1 MTNTSLPPALPFDP
15 PPPPKPVVR
24 EAPRRSVPDTTNF
37 TPLEV
42 CKYLTNPSRKDH
54 HIFRADHLK
63 SPTRSHLPLLAY
75 WTGTH
80 FKTLTREESLDYF
93 VALMKDLS
101 QKALDGAIPDFPEL
115 SSSGK
120 KKASQLIKYKSP
132 QRTPFRTYADTA
144 ISLAKPAPTPIER
157 TAYMPQVP
165 TTPEQDQEQGPFTRY
180 VDLSDLN
187 PDLILYSTI
196 LPYLT
201 DPLDT
206 LPPKHIHTTRMA
218 VQQLHDHLPPLFIT
232 SVPESLMIRPDREL
246 PNVMAAPF
254 ATYRIITAP
263 LSETCRRYA
272 TDPSPFVQSFLASK
286 GFNATVSKEHTQQE
300 RYTPH
305 SLILTYNA

>member
-15 PPPPKPVVR
+15 PPPPKPASR
-24 EAPRRSVPDTTNF
+24 EAPRRSVPDTNNF

-42 CKYLTNPSRKDH
+42 CKYLTDPSRKDR
-54 HIFRADHLK
+54 HIFRTD
-63 SPTRSHLPLLAY
+63 SPTNARSSYRLLAY

-80 FKTLTREESLDYF
+80 FKTLSRDKSTEFFADIMR
-93 VALMKDLS
+93 DLS
-101 QKALDGAIPDFPEL
+101 KRALAGELTDMGEL
-115 SSSGK
+115 SGSGK
-120 KKASQLIKYKSP
+120 RKAKLLANTTETTLRPFKS
-132 QRTPFRTYADTA
+132 YSDTA
-144 ISLAKPAPTPIER
+144 ISLARPAPTPIER
-157 TAYMPQVP
+157 TAYMPQADP
-165 TTPEQDQEQGPFTRY
+165 NPDQDPFTRY
-180 VDLSDLN
+180 VDLSDL
-187 PDLILYSTI
+187 PSDLILYDTV

-201 DPLDT
+201 NPLDT
-206 LPPKHIHTTRMA
+206 LAPKHIHTTREA
-218 VQQLHDHLPPLFIT
+218 ALQLHTHLPELFIT
-232 SVPESLMIRPDREL
+232 SVPESLMIRSDREL

-286 GFNATVSKEHTQQE
+286 GFNATVSKKHIQQE

>member
-15 PPPPKPVVR
+15 PPPPKPASR
-24 EAPRRSVPDTTNF
+24 EAPRRSVPDTNNF

-42 CKYLTNPSRKDH
+42 CKYLTDPSRKDR
-54 HIFRADHLK
+54 HIFRSD
-63 SPTRSHLPLLAY
+63 SSTNTRSSHRLLAY

-80 FKTLTREESLDYF
+80 FNVLSREESLDYF
-93 VALMKDLS
+93 VAMIKDLA
-101 QKALDGAIPDFPEL
+101 QNAIDGNLTGFGEL
-115 SSSGK
+115 SSSGLR
-120 KKASQLIKYKSP
+120 KAKYLAKTKDIS
-132 QRTPFRTYADTA
+132 RKPFRTYVDTA
-144 ISLAKPAPTPIER
+144 LSLAKPALTPIER
-157 TAYMPQVP
+157 TAYMPQAVS
-165 TTPEQDQEQGPFTRY
+165 TSDQDQDPFTRY
-180 VDLSDLN
+180 VDLSDLS

-206 LPPKHIHTTRMA
+206 LPPKHIHTTREA
-218 VQQLHDHLPPLFIT
+218 ALQLQDNLPAFFIT
-232 SVPESLMIRPDREL
+232 PVPESVIIRSDREL
-246 PNVMAAPF
+246 PNIIAAPF

-286 GFNATVSKEHTQQE
+286 GFNATVSKKHIQQE

>member
-15 PPPPKPVVR
+15 PPPPKPASR

-42 CKYLTNPSRKDH
+42 CKYLTDPSRKDR
-54 HIFRADHLK
+54 HIFRSD
-63 SPTRSHLPLLAY
+63 SSTNTRSSHRLLAY

-80 FKTLTREESLDYF
+80 FRTLPRDKSTEFFADIMR
-93 VALMKDLS
+93 DLS
-101 QKALDGAIPDFPEL
+101 KRALVGEVEGMGEL
-115 SSSGK
+115 SDSGK
-120 KKASQLIKYKSP
+120 RKAKLLANTTESTLRAFKS
-132 QRTPFRTYADTA
+132 YADTA

-157 TAYMPQVP
+157 TAYMPQADTDP
-165 TTPEQDQEQGPFTRY
+165 DQDPFTRY
-180 VDLSDLN
+180 VDLSDL
-187 PDLILYSTI
+187 PTDLILYSTI

-206 LPPKHIHTTRMA
+206 LTPKHIHTTREA
-218 VQQLHDHLPPLFIT
+218 ALQLQDNLPAFFIT
-232 SVPESLMIRPDREL
+232 PVPESLVIRSEREL
-246 PNVMAAPF
+246 PNIIAAPF

-272 TDPSPFVQSFLASK
+272 TDPSPFVQAFLDSK
-286 GFNATVSKEHTQQE
+286 GFNATVSKKHTQQE

>member
-1 MTNTSLPPALPFDP
+1 MTHTSLPPALPFDP
-15 PPPPKPVVR
+15 PPPPKPARR
-24 EAPRRSVPDTTNF
+24 EPPRRPVPDTTNF

-42 CKYLTNPSRKDH
+42 YKYLTDPSRKDH
-54 HIFRADHLK
+54 LIFRADNLK
-63 SPTRSHLPLLAY
+63 SSKRSKLTLLSY

-93 VALMKDLS
+93 VTIMKDLS
-101 QKALDGAIPDFPEL
+101 QKALDGEVLDLPEL
-115 SSSGK
+115 SSSGRS
-120 KKASQLIKYKSP
+120 KAKQLINSKSP
-132 QRTPFRTYADTA
+132 QRNPFRTYADTA

-157 TAYMPQVP
+157 TAYMPQAVS
-165 TTPEQDQEQGPFTRY
+165 TNNQDPFTRY
-180 VDLSDLN
+180 VDLSYL
-187 PDLILYSTI
+187 PSDLILYSTI

>member
-1 MTNTSLPPALPFDP
+1 MTNTSLPPALPEDP
-15 PPPPKPVVR
+15 PPTPKPAER
-24 EAPRRSVPDTTNF
+24 ERPTRIRPVTNNF

-42 CKYLTNPSRKDH
+42 SKYLTDPSREGH
-54 HIFRADHLK
+54 HIFRADT
-63 SPTRSHLPLLAY
+63 SVSNRSDCPFLSY

-80 FKTLTREESLDYF
+80 FRTINREDSLNYF
-93 VALMKDLS
+93 VTLIKDLA
-101 QKALDGAIPDFPEL
+101 KDALDGNLPGFGEL
-115 SSSGK
+115 TSSGE
-120 KKASQLIKYKSP
+120 KKAKHLVKTEAA
-132 QRTPFRTYADTA
+132 QRTPFRTYMDTA
-144 ISLAKPAPTPIER
+144 ISLTKPALTPIER
-157 TAYMPQVP
+157 TAYMPQAVS
-165 TTPEQDQEQGPFTRY
+165 TSDQDQDPFTRY
-180 VDLSDLN
+180 VDLSDLS

-206 LPPKHIHTTRMA
+206 LTPKHIHTTREA
-218 VQQLHDHLPPLFIT
+218 VLQLQDNLPAFLIT
-232 SVPESLMIRPDREL
+232 PVPESLMIRPDREL
-246 PNVMAAPF
+246 PNIIAAPF

-286 GFNATVSKEHTQQE
+286 GFNATVSKKHIQQE